1 MSHGTTYLF
10 LSEVTRGAEHCRD
23 VSPLISSIIRTKDRR
38 IPRKHLLAFTR
49 HVRRGGLVRS
59 IFFCGGLTQK
69 FHIGSLLAH
78 ACAASADEP
87 TRRQI
92 GSYPFGRDAT
102 SAPVGRT
109 CTCGADRRIRH
120 SRDCACVQ
128 ASPAGLSEQVS
139 RPLTSRFACL
149 GIKLKFQA
157 IFFVWENGRFIGG
170 LFCRG
175 QTWRHSKR
183 R

>member
-1 MSHGTTYLF
+1 MAPHTFF
-10 LSEVTRGAEHCRD
+10 LARSPEAPNTAGMLVHRFHPSYVPRIVVSFESTCWRSLDMCGEVDWCD
-23 VSPLISSIIRTKDRR
+23 P
-38 IPRKHLLAFTR
+38 
-49 HVRRGGLVRS
+49 

-92 GSYPFGRDAT
+92 GSSSFGRHAA

-120 SRDCACVQ
+120 SPDCACVQ
-128 ASPAGLSEQVS
+128 ASPAGLSELCRAPCFPDS
-139 RPLTSRFACL
+139 LDL
-149 GIKLKFQA
+149 GL
-157 IFFVWENGRFIGG
+157 N
-170 LFCRG
+170 
-175 QTWRHSKR
+175 
-183 R
+183 